1 MKNKDLNGS
10 KPLPASAEFGDDD
23 DLAATAVLDKPAIMD
38 GESLQDESDAFLD
51 ETVRMDRDSFL
62 DDADGILDSTV
73 ALGDSSSATDNVGDV
88 SVEINVEEL
97 IADIE
102 TKGDKDAARTREI
115 RRRLEDAVEDQ
126 AFEDTYAID
135 LDEQAD

>member
-1 MKNKDLNGS
+1 MEDT
-10 KPLPASAEFGDDD
+10 E
-23 DLAATAVLDKPAIMD
+23 
-38 GESLQDESDAFLD
+38 
-51 ETVRMDRDSFL
+51 
-62 DDADGILDSTV
+62 GILDSTV
-73 ALGDSSSATDNVGDV
+73 SLGDSFSATDNVGDV

-102 TKGDKDAARTREI
+102 TKGDKDAARKREI
-115 RRRLEDAVEDQ
+115 HRRLEDAVEDQ